1 VPFSSKRITKLH
13 QLTAAIALAL
23 TSGWV
28 SQADAAGLG
37 RLTVQSGLG
46 QPLRAEVE
54 VTALAKDEVASLSAK
69 LAPVEAFKQ
78 AGLEY
83 NAALNSLRFAVDKR
97 PDGRAVVRITSSQ
110 PVNEPFVDLLV
121 ELNWASGK
129 FVREYTFL
137 LDPPELKIAR
147 EPVPGSSPVA
157 PLISANPLP
166 SATAPASSSVP
177 TVSLPPLAPVA
188 STSEASAAKPT
199 PIAKSG
205 RPVKADK
212 VEKAEK
218 IEKAEKPA
226 VDGDVRVKRGDTLAA
241 IASKSKGPGVSLE
254 QAIVAIY
261 KANPEAFFGSVNRL
275 KSGATLSIPDQ
286 TVMASVDQ
294 AQARSQIRVRAGDFQ
309 RAKTMIAAKPRK
321 LTTAKAGQSASGSV
335 TAKIDEAATGV
346 AKSDQLKLSKSKPSM
361 ASANG
366 SATGSKSATDRA
378 EAKVATSAA
387 AKESQSRVVE
397 LEKNVASLQKLLD
410 LKNKQLS
417 ELQKQVDDGKSAGP
431 KSATGSIGKAEVV
444 PPMPSIP
451 PAPKAEVKAEPKVEV
466 KPEVKPTIPEVAKID
481 PPKLETPKI
490 EAPKMDA
497 PKVEIP
503 AVVPPVIEA
512 AKVETPPVVA
522 ATPAAIPPMNQT
534 IPPVPGSVP
543 PKMSASAPAETSI
556 LDDVLENPLALGGL
570 GGIALLGGGY
580 ALYAMRKRKK
590 VEKFEDSIIAGDG
603 LTANSLFGSTGGQ
616 IVDTTTNNSV
626 FATAVNANTETAST
640 EVDPV
645 AEAEVYIAYGRE
657 AQAEE
662 ILREALK
669 KQPERQSA
677 RLKLLEILAG
687 KKDVAAFSAVSKD
700 MFDQTGGHN
709 EEWPKVITLGLSIDP
724 NNTLFTGA
732 SPDSGFG
739 TSALPNDDNPP
750 TFMSELSDPASPSQ
764 LAAAR
769 PAFAPTE
776 PMKAAKDEFAG
787 LDFDLGNDSST
798 IGRAANHLG
807 AGAAAAAV
815 SAGVVAKTAGSGL
828 QNAIGGSFELPSLDL
843 PTPSPKS
850 NEPKANSFADLGDF
864 KIDLPS
870 LEKIDSQMDAP
881 AIDLSSIGLDL
892 QNATSSSATA
902 VAPNQAPVDLSHTDN
917 AKWQEMATK
926 LDLASAYEEIGDK
939 EGAKELLNEVIKDGD
954 TGQQQK
960 ARLMLSKI

>member
-1 VPFSSKRITKLH
+1 
-13 QLTAAIALAL
+13 
-23 TSGWV
+23 
-28 SQADAAGLG
+28 
-37 RLTVQSGLG
+37 
-46 QPLRAEVE
+46 
-54 VTALAKDEVASLSAK
+54 
-69 LAPVEAFKQ
+69 
-78 AGLEY
+78 
-83 NAALNSLRFAVDKR
+83 
-97 PDGRAVVRITSSQ
+97 
-110 PVNEPFVDLLV
+110 
-121 ELNWASGK
+121 
-129 FVREYTFL
+129 
-137 LDPPELKIAR
+137 
-147 EPVPGSSPVA
+147 
-157 PLISANPLP
+157 
-166 SATAPASSSVP
+166 
-177 TVSLPPLAPVA
+177 
-188 STSEASAAKPT
+188 
-199 PIAKSG
+199 
-205 RPVKADK
+205 
-212 VEKAEK
+212 
-218 IEKAEKPA
+218 
-226 VDGDVRVKRGDTLAA
+226 LAA
-241 IASKSKGPGVSLE
+241 IASKSKASGVSLE

-261 KANPEAFFGSVNRL
+261 KANPEAFFGNVNRL
-275 KSGATLSIPDQ
+275 KAGATLSIPDQ

-294 AQARSQIRVRAGDFQ
+294 AAARSQIRVRSGDFQ
-309 RAKTMIAAKPRK
+309 RAKTMVAAKPRK
-321 LTTAKAGQSASGSV
+321 IMTAKAGQSASGSV
-335 TAKIDEAATGV
+335 TAKIDESSAGGSKA
-346 AKSDQLKLSKSKPSM
+346 DQLKLSKSKPNV

-366 SATGSKSATDRA
+366 SATGSKSASDRV
-378 EAKVATSAA
+378 EAKVASSAA

-417 ELQKQVDDGKSAGP
+417 ELQKQVDDNKALGP
-431 KSATGSIGKAEVV
+431 KSASGAIGKAEVV
-444 PPMPSIP
+444 PPLPSIP
-451 PAPKAEVKAEPKVEV
+451 PVAKAEVKPEAKVEPKIETKVETKV
-466 KPEVKPTIPEVAKID
+466 ESKPSIPDIAKTE
-481 PPKLETPKI
+481 PPKI
-490 EAPKMDA
+490 EAAKTEAPKMET
-497 PKVEIP
+497 PS
-503 AVVPPVIEA
+503 VVPPLAEA
-512 AKVETPPVVA
+512 PKSE
-522 ATPAAIPPMNQT
+522 ATPAIPPVPSVSPPPVSQT
-534 IPPVPGSVP
+534 IPPVPGSAA
-543 PKMSASAPAETSI
+543 PKIPAQAAESSI

-570 GGIALLGGGY
+570 GGVALLGGGY

-626 FATAVNANTETAST
+626 FATAVNSNTETAST

-677 RLKLLEILAG
+677 RLKLLEILAA
-687 KKDVAAFSAVSKD
+687 KKDVAAFSAVSKE

-724 NNTLFTGA
+724 NNTLFTGV

-764 LAAAR
+764 LASAR

-776 PMKAAKDEFAG
+776 PMKASKDEFAG

-807 AGAAAAAV
+807 AGAAAAAA
-815 SAGVVAKTAGSGL
+815 AGVAAKASSTGL
-828 QNAIGGSFELPSLDL
+828 QNAIGSSFELPSLDL
-843 PTPSPKS
+843 SPASAKP
-850 NEPKANSFADLGDF
+850 NEPKASSLADLGDF

-870 LEKIDSQMDAP
+870 LEKLDSQMDAP

-892 QNATSSSATA
+892 QSSATSSATA
-902 VAPNQAPVDLSHTDN
+902 VAPNPAPADLSHADN

-954 TGQQQK
+954 SGQQQK

>member
-1 VPFSSKRITKLH
+1 MPFSSKRITKLH

-54 VTALAKDEVASLSAK
+54 VTALAKEELASLSAK

-97 PDGRAVVRITSSQ
+97 PDSRAVVRITSSQ

-147 EPVPGSSPVA
+147 EPVSGSSPVA
-157 PLISANPLP
+157 PLISSTPLP
-166 SATAPASSSVP
+166 NSGVSAAGVPAAASVP
-177 TVSLPPLAPVA
+177 TVSLPPLAPIGSA
-188 STSEASAAKPT
+188 SEAQVVRPLPAAPTAKAGRLAKPE
-199 PIAKSG
+199 
-205 RPVKADK
+205 K
-212 VEKAEK
+212 VEKVD
-218 IEKAEKPA
+218 KPA
-226 VDGDVRVKRGDTLAA
+226 VEGDVKVKRGDTLAT
-241 IASKSKGPGVSLE
+241 IASKSKSSGVSLE

-275 KSGATLSIPDQ
+275 KAGATLSIPDQ

-294 AQARSQIRVRAGDFQ
+294 TEARSQIRVQSGDFQ
-309 RAKTMIAAKPRK
+309 RAKTMVAAKPRK
-321 LTTAKAGQSASGSV
+321 LATAKAGQSASGSV
-335 TAKIDEAATGV
+335 TAKVDEASTGG
-346 AKSDQLKLSKSKPSM
+346 AKSDQLKLSKSSPTAATDS
-361 ASANG
+361 S
-366 SATGSKSATDRA
+366 SATGSKSPSDRV
-378 EAKVATSAA
+378 EAKVASSAA
-387 AKESQSRVVE
+387 AKEAQSRVVE

-417 ELQKQVDDGKSAGP
+417 ELQKQVDDGKASGP
-431 KSATGSIGKAEVV
+431 KSASGSIGKAEVAPPLSSV
-444 PPMPSIP
+444 PPVGKVDIKP
-451 PAPKAEVKAEPKVEV
+451 EPKVEA
-466 KPEVKPTIPEVAKID
+466 KPTIPDLAKME
-481 PPKLETPKI
+481 PPKIEAPKV

-497 PKVEIP
+497 PKMETP
-503 AVVPPVIEA
+503 PVVPSVTEA
-512 AKVETPPVVA
+512 PKIETPPVVA
-522 ATPAAIPPMNQT
+522 ATPEAPANQT
-534 IPPVPGSVP
+534 IPPVPSSV
-543 PKMSASAPAETSI
+543 ASKIPAQAPAEPSI

-570 GGIALLGGGY
+570 GGVALLGGGY

-626 FATAVNANTETAST
+626 FATAVNSNTETAST

-669 KQPERQSA
+669 KQPDRQSA
-677 RLKLLEILAG
+677 RLKLLEILAA
-687 KKDVAAFSAVSKD
+687 KKDVATFSSVSKE

-764 LAAAR
+764 LTAAR

-776 PMKAAKDEFAG
+776 PMKPNNDEFAG

-798 IGRAANHLG
+798 IGRAASRLG
-807 AGAAAAAV
+807 AGAAGMA
-815 SAGVVAKTAGSGL
+815 AKTSGTGL

-843 PTPSPKS
+843 SPPTPKLG
-850 NEPKANSFADLGDF
+850 EPKASSLADLGDF

-870 LEKIDSQMDAP
+870 LEKLDSQMNAP
-881 AIDLSSIGLDL
+881 ALDLSSIGLDL
-892 QNATSSSATA
+892 QSSNASSATA
-902 VAPNQAPVDLSHTDN
+902 VAPNLSSVDLSHTDN

-954 TGQQQK
+954 SGQQQK

>member
-23 TSGWV
+23 TSGWA

-83 NAALNSLRFAVDKR
+83 NAALNSLRFVVDKR

-147 EPVPGSSPVA
+147 EPVPGSAPLA
-157 PLISANPLP
+157 PLISSNPLP
-166 SATAPASSSVP
+166 NAAAPAPASVP
-177 TVSLPPLAPVA
+177 TVSLPPLAPVG
-188 STSEASAAKPT
+188 SAAEAPMAKPL
-199 PIAKSG
+199 PVAPVARAP
-205 RPVKADK
+205 RPAK

-218 IEKAEKPA
+218 PA
-226 VDGDVRVKRGDTLAA
+226 LEGDVKVKRGDTLAA
-241 IASKSKGPGVSLE
+241 IASRSKASGVSLE

-261 KANPEAFFGSVNRL
+261 KANPDAFFGSVNRL

-286 TVMASVDQ
+286 TVMAAVDQ
-294 AQARSQIRVRAGDFQ
+294 AQARSQVRVRAGDFQ
-309 RAKTMIAAKPRK
+309 RAKTMIAAKPRR

-335 TAKIDEAATGV
+335 TAKVDEAAVGG
-346 AKSDQLKLSKSKPSM
+346 AKSDQLKLSKSKPSV
-361 ASANG
+361 ASVTG
-366 SATGSKSATDRA
+366 SATGSKSATERT
-378 EAKVATSAA
+378 EAKVATNAA

-417 ELQKQVDDGKSAGP
+417 ELQKQVDDGKASGP

-444 PPMPSIP
+444 PPLPSIP
-451 PAPKAEVKAEPKVEV
+451 PLAKAEVKPEPKAEVK
-466 KPEVKPTIPEVAKID
+466 PTVPDVAKTD
-481 PPKLETPKI
+481 TPKLETPKI

-497 PKVEIP
+497 PKMDAP
-503 AVVPPVIEA
+503 AVVPPVTVAPKI
-512 AKVETPPVVA
+512 ETPPVVA
-522 ATPAAIPPMNQT
+522 PTPMPSVAVPPVNET
-534 IPPVPGSVP
+534 IPPVPGSTP
-543 PKMSASAPAETSI
+543 PKMTTPAPVETSI

-570 GGIALLGGGY
+570 GGVALLGGGY

-687 KKDVAAFSAVSKD
+687 KKDVAAFSAISKE

-709 EEWPKVITLGLSIDP
+709 EEWPRVITLGLSIDP

-776 PMKAAKDEFAG
+776 PMKPNKDEFAG

-798 IGRAANHLG
+798 IDRAANHLG
-807 AGAAAAAV
+807 VGAAAAAV
-815 SAGVVAKTAGSGL
+815 SAGVAVKTAGSGL
-828 QNAIGGSFELPSLDL
+828 QNAIGTSFELPSLDL
-843 PTPSPKS
+843 PTPSSKP

-892 QNATSSSATA
+892 QSSSANSATA
-902 VAPNQAPVDLSHTDN
+902 LAPNPAPVDLSQADN